1 MSNYII
7 SNLRKPSDYLKAAM
21 NQDQLLKLA
30 IANDANIAQAR
41 NNIKLGLDP
50 IQLTIEQSKSPD
62 ELQMDTSKQ
71 YSDALANL
79 QDLGFRYTEAG
90 EIVSD
95 MTDDERFKL
104 NSVYPAIKKDVT
116 SRFNPKL
123 ITPTFFLEYLRQ
135 YIQELDNTKGLSAT
149 SGTAYITGKFNALID
164 NVNELRSLFPTQGMI
179 DEFIAKSGAALNR
192 LPAADRTLFRDSLV
206 RIRNS
211 LPDDSLYRSIQ
222 ALQANDPVEADRLI
236 QILQTNLANM
246 PTRDTIQMYLDQNTM
261 GLDRI
266 EALVDS
272 LTDEQERK
280 LDEINST
287 LGLVAS
293 QVGSPAP
300 KRGAVS
306 TPPSI
311 EFETSIGT
319 IGLDGQRFVIEDPTG
334 DWVRITKPE
343 LQALI
348 APIPNSNSFKR
359 AVTDGRGNIDLMDLR
374 RYIRDNAGSTAG
386 FTPTKPKPGGGS
398 SSASTTSGTTTALGS
413 STTGGMGISN
423 LIKNSKIK
431 VKKIGKGIQADEE
444 PKYREF
450 GKYVLHYP
458 QLVNN
463 DILNIKYKSLGGV
476 PNIPVQKVSELY
488 KDFLTELIENG
499 KANGR
504 LYERLPEQEKYHFE
518 KVSTGAGLFHKLGL
532 KKSSTDIS
540 QKEYEHFQ
548 ILRGEF
554 LAGNDN
560 HQLVRQLKHLAI
572 KFMNEGRIPKRQAY
586 DLLLELS
593 LE

>member
-7 SNLRKPSDYLKAAM
+7 SNLRKPGDYLKAAM
-21 NQDQLLKLA
+21 SQDQLLKLA

-90 EIVSD
+90 KIVSD

-135 YIQELDNTKGLSAT
+135 YLQELDNTKGLSAT

-164 NVNELRSLFPTQGMI
+164 NVNELRSIFPTQGMI

-192 LPAADRTLFRDSLV
+192 LPTADRALFRDSLV

-222 ALQANDPVEADRLI
+222 ALQTNDPVEADRLI
-236 QILQTNLANM
+236 QILQTNLSNM

-300 KRGAVS
+300 KKGAVS

-311 EFETSIGT
+311 EFETSIGN
-319 IGLDGQRFVIEDPTG
+319 IGLDGQRFVIEDSMG

-348 APIPNSNSFKR
+348 SPIPNSNSFKR
-359 AVTDGRGNIDLMDLR
+359 AVTDTRGQIDLMDLR
-374 RYIRDNAGSTAG
+374 RYIRDNAGSTSG
-386 FTPTKPKPGGGS
+386 FTPSKPKPGGGGS
-398 SSASTTSGTTTALGS
+398 SSASTTSGTTTAPSS
-413 STTGGMGISN
+413 STTGGMG
-423 LIKNSKIK
+423 LTKTSKIK

-476 PNIPVQKVSELY
+476 PNIPVQKISEIY
-488 KDFLTELIENG
+488 KDFLTELIENS

-518 KVSTGAGLFHKLGL
+518 KISTGAGLFHKLGL
-532 KKSSTDIS
+532 KKSSNDIS
-540 QKEYEHFQ
+540 QKEYDHFQ
-548 ILRGEF
+548 VLRGEY
-554 LAGNDN
+554 LSGNN
-560 HQLVRQLKHLAI
+560 NLQLIRQLKQLTI
-572 KFMNEGRIPKRQAY
+572 KFMNEGRIPKKQAY

>member
-41 NNIKLGLDP
+41 NNIKLGVDP
-50 IQLTIEQSKSPD
+50 VQLTIEQSKSPD

-79 QDLGFRYTEAG
+79 QDLGFRYREAG

-135 YIQELDNTKGLSAT
+135 YLQELDNTKGLSAT

-192 LPAADRTLFRDSLV
+192 LPAADRALFRDNLV

-300 KRGAVS
+300 KRGAVT

-319 IGLDGQRFVIEDPTG
+319 IGLDGQRFVIEDSTG

-359 AVTDGRGNIDLMDLR
+359 AVTDSRGNIDLMDLR

-386 FTPTKPKPGGGS
+386 FTATTPTKPAGGAS
-398 SSASTTSGTTTALGS
+398 SSASVTSGTTAPAS
-413 STTGGMGISN
+413 STTGGSG

-488 KDFLTELIENG
+488 KDFLTELVENG

-518 KVSTGAGLFHKLGL
+518 KISTGAGLFHKLGL
-532 KKSSTDIS
+532 KKSSNDIS

-548 ILRGEF
+548 ILRGEY
-554 LAGNDN
+554 LAGNN
-560 HQLVRQLKHLAI
+560 NLQLIRQLKNLAI